1 MTDYDFIIVGAGSAG
16 CVLANRLS
24 EDPAN
29 RVLLLEAGGSDR
41 NPIIHVPLVAG
52 AMYTWKRVNWGY
64 DTEPVPALDN
74 RSLHWPRGKVLG
86 GSSAINGMVYIR
98 GNARDYDTWRQLG
111 CAGWS
116 YADVLPYFKRSERH
130 LERDDPYHG
139 TEGPLVV
146 TKGRG
151 DHPLYDAF
159 LKAAESEGYARI
171 DDFNG
176 AAQEGFGF
184 HDFTIRRGKRQS
196 TATAFLKP
204 ARRRPNLTVIDRA
217 HAMRVVFDGHRATG
231 IEFER
236 YGEAQQVRAARE
248 VIVSGG
254 AVNSPALLQSS
265 GIGPA
270 SLLRS
275 FGIPVVADLAGVG
288 ENLQDHIGIYVQYA
302 CTQPI
307 TLYSLFRLDRAAA
320 AVLQAM
326 LFGTGPAGSMPLEGS
341 GYIKTRPELELP
353 DIKCSLVPGLSLE
366 TTRAGQRRHGFQTAV
381 HQLRPESRGHI
392 RIKSGN
398 PLAPPAIQP
407 NALSASN
414 DVRTMRDALKIMR
427 RLLTNDAF
435 GPFRGETI
443 APPDDV
449 TSDEEIDAWVRAEA
463 RTVFHPVG
471 TCKMGT
477 DANAVVDP
485 ELRVRGVEG
494 LRVVDASVMPRLIGG
509 NTNAPTIMIAEK
521 AADMILGRDPL
532 PPAEFVR

>member
-1 MTDYDFIIVGAGSAG
+1 MSDYDFIIVGAGSAG

-24 EDPAN
+24 ESPAH

-41 NPIIHVPLVAG
+41 NPLIHVPLVAG
-52 AMYTWKRVNWGY
+52 AMYTWKPVNWGY
-64 DTEPVPALDN
+64 DTEPVPELN
-74 RSLHWPRGKVLG
+74 GRSLHWPRGKVLG
-86 GSSAINGMVYIR
+86 GSSSINGMVYIR

-111 CAGWS
+111 CTGWS

-130 LERDDPYHG
+130 LERDDAYHG
-139 TEGPLVV
+139 TDGPLVV

-151 DHPLYDAF
+151 DHPLYGAF
-159 LKAAESEGYARI
+159 MAAAVSEGYTRV

-176 AAQEGFGF
+176 AQQEGFGF

-196 TATAFLKP
+196 AATAFLKP
-204 ARRRPNLTVIDRA
+204 ARRRPNLTVVTRA
-217 HAMRVVFDGHRATG
+217 QATRVLFEGKRAIG
-231 IEFER
+231 VEYER
-236 YGEAQQVRAARE
+236 FGELHQARAARE
-248 VIVSGG
+248 VILSGG

-270 SLLRS
+270 GLLRDV
-275 FGIPVVADLAGVG
+275 GLPVVADVPGVG
-288 ENLQDHIGIYVQYA
+288 ENLQDHLGIYVQYA

-307 TLYSLFRLDRAAA
+307 TLYSLFRPDRAAA
-320 AVLQAM
+320 AVLRAI
-326 LFGTGPAGSMPLEGS
+326 LFGTGPAASIPLEGS

-392 RIKSGN
+392 RIRSAN
-398 PLAPPAIQP
+398 PLDKPAIQP
-407 NALSASN
+407 NALTSPT
-414 DVRTMRDALKIMR
+414 DVRAMRDALKIMR
-427 RLLTNDAF
+427 RLLTNEAF
-435 GPFRGETI
+435 APFRGETI

-449 TSDEEIDAWVRAEA
+449 STDDEIDAWVRQEA

-477 DANAVVDP
+477 DEAAVVDP
-485 ELRVRGVEG
+485 ELQVRGVEA
-494 LRVVDASVMPRLIGG
+494 LRVADASAMPRLIGG

-521 AADMILGRDPL
+521 AADMILGRPPL
-532 PPAEFVR
+532 PPEDPA